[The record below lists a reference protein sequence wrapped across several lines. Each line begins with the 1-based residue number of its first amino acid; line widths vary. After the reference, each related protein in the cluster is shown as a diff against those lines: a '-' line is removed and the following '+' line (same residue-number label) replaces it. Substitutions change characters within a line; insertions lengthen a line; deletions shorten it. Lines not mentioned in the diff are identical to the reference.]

1 MLSIEIYMIGD
12 IILKKKYMKALV
24 VATTLAI
31 PFAAYS
37 TPALAALKVEANQSV
52 AAVSDRTYDTEIKIY
67 KDQTNETSIAS
78 QYITNPKVTV
88 EDGRKIVTVTLQ
100 DSDYFQYLR
109 IEDKNQPGVFHDVKV
124 LSEDKRK
131 NGTKVV
137 QFEMGEFEKKYNMQ
151 MHIRIPAMGYDHKFL
166 TQFEIKDPNIGN
178 VETEKPDGNTNSGN
192 NETDTSVDSQNMIT
206 DNKLKE
212 LVNKKVFNRKDVNT
226 PITKEEL
233 LQVKE
238 LFLNTSEIQDYSGLK
253 YMPNL
258 EFLTVANAK
267 IKDPSFFANLKQVK
281 KLALRSNEIE
291 DVTPLIKMDHLDYLD
306 LSKNKIANVAPLAE
320 MKNIK
325 SLFLANNQ
333 IEDITPLGKMEQL
346 DYLNVANNKVSNVA
360 PLSQLKNLTNLS
372 LAGNEIE
379 NIKPLYTLPL
389 QDLTLTRNKVK
400 DLSGIEQMKQLEELW
415 VGKNEITDVTPLSK
429 MTQLKVLNVPNNELK
444 DITPLSSL
452 VNLQKL
458 DLEANYISDL
468 SPVSK
473 LNKLVY
479 LSFVANEIRDVRPV
493 IELSKK
499 AYINVQNQ
507 KVFLE
512 DTEVNKEV
520 KVPIYEKDG
529 EVSTKIRLNS
539 DGGTYSNGVVK
550 WSTPGEKVYEF
561 GVKDPFADT
570 GIFFTGSV
578 IQNVVEDKG
587 DNTSKEDEKVEVV
600 EFKDVP
606 KGHWSEEA
614 IHYLAK
620 ENIFKGYGNG
630 QFGFGDRITRG
641 QVASLVQRYLKLE
654 NKVEQKERFTDTK
667 GHMFEHDIATVAQAG
682 IMQGDGTGEFRP
694 DGALTRYEM
703 SVVLHKVFQLKEAG
717 NNKGNFTDVPTGHWA
732 EGYVKALADNNISK
746 GDGKGNFL
754 GDDFVTREQY
764 AQFLYN
770 AITK

>member
-1 MLSIEIYMIGD
+1 MIGD
-12 IILKKKYMKALV
+12 IILKKNYMKALV

-37 TPALAALKVEANQSV
+37 TPTLAAIKIEANQSV
-52 AAVSDRTYDTEIKIY
+52 AAASERTYDTEIKIY
-67 KDQTNETSIAS
+67 KDQKDEPSMVS
-78 QYITNPKVTV
+78 QYIKDPKVTIA
-88 EDGRKIVTVTLQ
+88 DGKKIVTVTMQ

-137 QFEMGEFEKKYNMQ
+137 QFEIGEFEKKHNMQ
-151 MHIRIPAMGYDHKFL
+151 MHILIPAIGYDHKYQV
-166 TQFEIKDPNIGN
+166 QFEIKDPTVGDK
-178 VETEKPDGNTNSGN
+178 ETEKPDDNSNSGN
-192 NETDTSVDSQNMIT
+192 TETDHPVDNQNMIT
-206 DNKLKE
+206 DNKLRE
-212 LVNKKVFNRKDVNT
+212 LVNKKVFNRKDLNT

-233 LQVKE
+233 LQVKD
-238 LFLNTSEIQDYSGLK
+238 LFLNTNEILDYSALK

-258 EFLTVANAK
+258 KSLTVANAK
-267 IKDPSFFANLKQVK
+267 IKDPSFFTSLKQLK
-281 KLALRSNEIE
+281 HLALRGNEFSDVTPIVKMDNLDSLDLSNNKITNVAPLIEMKNVKSLYFSGNQIE
-291 DVTPLIKMDHLDYLD
+291 DVT
-306 LSKNKIANVAPLAE
+306 ALA
-320 MKNIK
+320 
-325 SLFLANNQ
+325 
-333 IEDITPLGKMEQL
+333 KMEQL
-346 DYLNVANNKVSNVA
+346 DYLNLANNKITNVA
-360 PLSQLKNLTNLS
+360 PLSALKNVTYLT
-372 LAGNEIE
+372 LAGNQIE
-379 NIKPLYTLPL
+379 DIKPLYSLPL
-389 QDLTLTRNKVK
+389 KDLVLTRNKVK
-400 DLSGIEQMKQLEELW
+400 DLSGIEQMKTLEELW
-415 VGKNEITDVTPLSK
+415 IGKNEIKDVTPLSK
-429 MTQLKVLNVPNNELK
+429 ITQLKQLHLPNNELK

-468 SPVSK
+468 TPASNLK
-473 LNKLVY
+473 KLVF

-493 IELSKK
+493 IELSKT

-512 DTEVNKEV
+512 ETEVNKEV

-529 EVSTKIRLNS
+529 KISTKIRLKS
-539 DGGTYSNGVVK
+539 EGGTYSNDAVK
-550 WSTPGEKVYEF
+550 WSKPGEKVYEF

-578 IQNVVEDKG
+578 IQNVVESKE
-587 DNTSKEDEKVEVV
+587 DNNSKEDEKVEVV

-667 GHMFEHDIATVAQAG
+667 GHMFEQDIATVAQAG

-694 DGALTRYEM
+694 DGVLTRYEM
-703 SVVLHKVFQLKEAG
+703 SVVLYKVFQLKEDE
-717 NNKGNFTDVPTGHWA
+717 NNKVNFNDVPTGHWA
-732 EGYVKALADNNISK
+732 EEYVKALADNNISK

-770 AITK
+770 AIMK

>member
-1 MLSIEIYMIGD
+1 M
-12 IILKKKYMKALV
+12 KKSYIKALV

-31 PFAAYS
+31 PFATYS
-37 TPALAALKVEANQSV
+37 TPALAALKAEANQSV
-52 AAVSDRTYDTEIKIY
+52 AAASERTYGTEIKIY
-67 KDQTNETSIAS
+67 KDQKDEPSMVS
-78 QYITNPKVTV
+78 QYIKNPKVAI
-88 EDGRKIVTVTLQ
+88 EDGKKIVTVTIQ

-109 IEDKNQPGVFHDVKV
+109 IEDKNQPGVFQDVKV

-137 QFEMGEFEKKYNMQ
+137 QFEIGEFEKKHNMQ
-151 MHIRIPAMGYDHKFL
+151 MHILIPAIGYDHKYQV
-166 TQFEIKDPNIGN
+166 QFEIKDPTVGDK
-178 VETEKPDGNTNSGN
+178 ETEKPDDNSNSGN
-192 NETDTSVDSQNMIT
+192 TETDHPVDSQNMIT
-206 DNKLKE
+206 DNKLRE
-212 LVNKKVFNRKDVNT
+212 LVNKKVFNRKDLNT

-233 LQVKE
+233 LQVKD
-238 LFLNTSEIQDYSGLK
+238 LFLNTNEILDYSALK

-258 EFLTVANAK
+258 KSLTVANAK
-267 IKDPSFFANLKQVK
+267 ITDPSFFANLKQLNH
-281 KLALRSNEIE
+281 LALRGNEFSDVTPLVKMDNLASLDLSNNKITNVAPLIEMKNVKSLYLSGNQIE
-291 DVTPLIKMDHLDYLD
+291 DVT
-306 LSKNKIANVAPLAE
+306 ALA
-320 MKNIK
+320 
-325 SLFLANNQ
+325 
-333 IEDITPLGKMEQL
+333 KMEQL
-346 DYLNVANNKVSNVA
+346 DYLNLANNKITNVV
-360 PLSQLKNLTNLS
+360 PLSALKNVTYLT
-372 LAGNEIE
+372 LAGNQIE
-379 NIKPLYTLPL
+379 DIKPLYSLPL
-389 QDLTLTRNKVK
+389 KDLVLTRNKVK
-400 DLSGIEQMKQLEELW
+400 DLSGIDQMNQLNKLFI
-415 VGKNEITDVTPLSK
+415 GKNQIEDVTPLAK
-429 MTQLKVLNVPNNELK
+429 MTQLTELDLPNNELK
-444 DITPLSSL
+444 DITPLSNL

-529 EVSTKIRLNS
+529 EVSTIIRLKS

-578 IQNVVEDKG
+578 IQKVV
-587 DNTSKEDEKVEVV
+587 NEKVAEEVI

-606 KGHWSEEA
+606 KGHWSEKA
-614 IHYLAK
+614 INHLAK
-620 ENIFKGYGNG
+620 EKLFVGYGNG
-630 QFGFGDRITRG
+630 EFGFGDNITRG
-641 QVASLVQRYLKLE
+641 QVAVLIQKYLKLE
-654 NKVEQKERFTDTK
+654 RNLEQKSKFIDTK
-667 GHMFEHDIATVAQAG
+667 GNAYEGAIESVTQAG
-682 IMQGDGTGEFRP
+682 IMTGYDNGQFRP
-694 DGALTRYEM
+694 DGVLTRYEM
-703 SVVLHKVFQLKEAG
+703 SVVLQKVFQLKG
-717 NNKGNFTDVPTGHWA
+717 NEKSVESFTDVPKGHWA

-770 AITK
+770 AIKK

>member
-1 MLSIEIYMIGD
+1 MIGD
-12 IILKKKYMKALV
+12 IILKKNYMKALV

-37 TPALAALKVEANQSV
+37 TPALAAIKIEANQSV
-52 AAVSDRTYDTEIKIY
+52 AAASERTYDTEIKIY
-67 KDQTNETSIAS
+67 KDQKDEPSMVS
-78 QYITNPKVTV
+78 QYIKGPKVTIA
-88 EDGRKIVTVTLQ
+88 DGKKIVTVTMQ

-137 QFEMGEFEKKYNMQ
+137 QFEIGEFEKKHNMQ
-151 MHIRIPAMGYDHKFL
+151 MHILIPAIGYDHKYQV
-166 TQFEIKDPNIGN
+166 QFEIKDPTVGDK
-178 VETEKPDGNTNSGN
+178 ETEKRDDNSNSGN
-192 NETDTSVDSQNMIT
+192 METDHPVDNQNMIT
-206 DNKLKE
+206 DNKLRE
-212 LVNKKVFNRKDVNT
+212 LVNKKVFNRKDLNT

-233 LQVKE
+233 LQVKD
-238 LFLNTSEIQDYSGLK
+238 LFLNTNEILDYSALK

-258 EFLTVANAK
+258 KSLTVANAK
-267 IKDPSFFANLKQVK
+267 IKDPSFFTSLKQLK
-281 KLALRSNEIE
+281 HLALRGNEFSDVTPLVKMDNLDSLDLSNNKITNVAPLIEMKNVKSLYLSGNQIE
-291 DVTPLIKMDHLDYLD
+291 DVT
-306 LSKNKIANVAPLAE
+306 ALA
-320 MKNIK
+320 
-325 SLFLANNQ
+325 
-333 IEDITPLGKMEQL
+333 KMEQL
-346 DYLNVANNKVSNVA
+346 DYLNLANNKITNVA
-360 PLSQLKNLTNLS
+360 PLSALKNVTYLT
-372 LAGNEIE
+372 LAGNQIE
-379 NIKPLYTLPL
+379 DIKPLYSLPL
-389 QDLTLTRNKVK
+389 KDLVLTRNKVK

-415 VGKNEITDVTPLSK
+415 IGKNEIKDVTPLSK
-429 MTQLKVLNVPNNELK
+429 MTQLKQLHLPNNELK

-468 SPVSK
+468 TPASNLK
-473 LNKLVY
+473 KLVF

-493 IELSKK
+493 IELSKT

-512 DTEVNKEV
+512 ETEVNKEV

-529 EVSTKIRLNS
+529 KISTKVRLKS
-539 DGGTYSNGVVK
+539 EGGTYSNDAVK

-578 IQNVVEDKG
+578 IQNVVESKE
-587 DNTSKEDEKVEVV
+587 DNTSKEDNNSKEDEKVGVV

-654 NKVEQKERFTDTK
+654 HKVEQKERFTDTK
-667 GHMFEHDIATVAQAG
+667 GHMFEQDIATVAQAG

-694 DGALTRYEM
+694 DGVLTRYEM
-703 SVVLHKVFQLKEAG
+703 SVVLYKVFQLKEDE
-717 NNKGNFTDVPTGHWA
+717 NNKVNFNDVPTGHWA
-732 EGYVKALADNNISK
+732 EEYVKALADNNISK

-764 AQFLYN
+764 AQFLYLSL
-770 AITK
+770 IHI

>member
-1 MLSIEIYMIGD
+1 M
-12 IILKKKYMKALV
+12 KKSYIKALV

-31 PFAAYS
+31 PFATYS
-37 TPALAALKVEANQSV
+37 TPALAALKAEANQSV
-52 AAVSDRTYDTEIKIY
+52 AAASERTYDTEIKIY
-67 KDQTNETSIAS
+67 KDQKDEPSMVS
-78 QYITNPKVTV
+78 QYIKNPKVAI
-88 EDGRKIVTVTLQ
+88 EDGKKIVTVTIQ

-109 IEDKNQPGVFHDVKV
+109 IEDKNQPGVFQDVKV

-137 QFEMGEFEKKYNMQ
+137 QFEIGEFEKKHNMQ
-151 MHIRIPAMGYDHKFL
+151 MHILIPAIGYDHKYQV
-166 TQFEIKDPNIGN
+166 QFEIKDPTVGDK
-178 VETEKPDGNTNSGN
+178 ETEKPDDNSNSGN
-192 NETDTSVDSQNMIT
+192 TETDHPVDSQNMIT
-206 DNKLKE
+206 DNKLRE
-212 LVNKKVFNRKDVNT
+212 LVNKKVFNRKDLNT

-233 LQVKE
+233 LQVKD
-238 LFLNTSEIQDYSGLK
+238 LFLNTNEILDYSALK

-258 EFLTVANAK
+258 KSLTVANAK
-267 IKDPSFFANLKQVK
+267 ITDPSFFANLKQLNH
-281 KLALRSNEIE
+281 LALRGNEFSDVTPLVKMDNLASLDLSNNKITNVAPLVEMKNVKSLYLSGNQIE
-291 DVTPLIKMDHLDYLD
+291 DVT
-306 LSKNKIANVAPLAE
+306 ALA
-320 MKNIK
+320 
-325 SLFLANNQ
+325 
-333 IEDITPLGKMEQL
+333 KMEQL
-346 DYLNVANNKVSNVA
+346 DYLNLANNKITNVA
-360 PLSQLKNLTNLS
+360 PLSALKNVTYLT
-372 LAGNEIE
+372 LAGNQIE
-379 NIKPLYTLPL
+379 DIKPLYSLPL
-389 QDLTLTRNKVK
+389 KDLVLTRNKVK
-400 DLSGIEQMKQLEELW
+400 DLSGIDQMNQLNKLFI
-415 VGKNEITDVTPLSK
+415 GKNQIEDVTPLAK
-429 MTQLKVLNVPNNELK
+429 MTQLTELDLPNNELK
-444 DITPLSSL
+444 DITPLSNL

-529 EVSTKIRLNS
+529 EVSTKIRLKS

-578 IQNVVEDKG
+578 IQKVV
-587 DNTSKEDEKVEVV
+587 NEKVAEEVI

-606 KGHWSEEA
+606 KGHWSEKA
-614 IHYLAK
+614 INHLAK
-620 ENIFKGYGNG
+620 EKLFVGYGNG
-630 QFGFGDRITRG
+630 EFGFGDNITRG
-641 QVASLVQRYLKLE
+641 QVAVLIQKYLKLE
-654 NKVEQKERFTDTK
+654 RNLEQKIKFIDTK
-667 GHMFEHDIATVAQAG
+667 GNAYEGAIESVAQAG
-682 IMQGDGTGEFRP
+682 IMTGYDNGQFRP
-694 DGALTRYEM
+694 DGVLTRYEM
-703 SVVLHKVFQLKEAG
+703 SVVLQKVFQLKG
-717 NNKGNFTDVPTGHWA
+717 NEKSVESFTDVPKGHWA

-770 AITK
+770 AIKK

>member
-1 MLSIEIYMIGD
+1 MIGD
-12 IILKKKYMKALV
+12 IILKKSYIKALV

-31 PFAAYS
+31 PFATYS
-37 TPALAALKVEANQSV
+37 TPALAALKAEANQSV
-52 AAVSDRTYDTEIKIY
+52 AAASERTYDTEIKIY
-67 KDQTNETSIAS
+67 KDQKDEPSMVS
-78 QYITNPKVTV
+78 QYIKNPKVAI
-88 EDGRKIVTVTLQ
+88 EDGKKIVTVTIQ

-109 IEDKNQPGVFHDVKV
+109 IEDKNQPGVFQDVKV

-137 QFEMGEFEKKYNMQ
+137 QFEIGEFEKKHNMQ
-151 MHIRIPAMGYDHKFL
+151 MHILIPAIGYDHKYQV
-166 TQFEIKDPNIGN
+166 QFEIKDPTVGDK
-178 VETEKPDGNTNSGN
+178 ETEKPDDNSNSGN
-192 NETDTSVDSQNMIT
+192 TETDHPVDSQNMIT
-206 DNKLKE
+206 DNKLRE
-212 LVNKKVFNRKDVNT
+212 LVNKKVFNRKDLNT

-233 LQVKE
+233 LQVKD
-238 LFLNTSEIQDYSGLK
+238 LFLNTNEILDYSALK

-258 EFLTVANAK
+258 KSLTVANAK
-267 IKDPSFFANLKQVK
+267 ITDPSFFANLKQLNH
-281 KLALRSNEIE
+281 LALRGNEFSDVTPLVKMDNLASLDLSNNKITNVAPLIEMKNVKSLYLSGNQIE
-291 DVTPLIKMDHLDYLD
+291 DVT
-306 LSKNKIANVAPLAE
+306 ALA
-320 MKNIK
+320 
-325 SLFLANNQ
+325 
-333 IEDITPLGKMEQL
+333 KMEQL
-346 DYLNVANNKVSNVA
+346 DYLNLANNKITNVA
-360 PLSQLKNLTNLS
+360 PLSALKNVTYLT
-372 LAGNEIE
+372 LAGNQIE
-379 NIKPLYTLPL
+379 DIKPLYSLPL
-389 QDLTLTRNKVK
+389 KDLVLTRNKVK
-400 DLSGIEQMKQLEELW
+400 DLSGIDQMNQLNKLFI
-415 VGKNEITDVTPLSK
+415 GKNQIEDVTPLAK
-429 MTQLKVLNVPNNELK
+429 MTQLTELDLPNNELK
-444 DITPLSSL
+444 DITPLSNL

-529 EVSTKIRLNS
+529 EVSTKIRLKS

-578 IQNVVEDKG
+578 IQKVV
-587 DNTSKEDEKVEVV
+587 NEKVAEEVI

-606 KGHWSEEA
+606 KGHWSEKA
-614 IHYLAK
+614 INHLAK
-620 ENIFKGYGNG
+620 EKLFVGYGNG
-630 QFGFGDRITRG
+630 EFGFGDNITRG
-641 QVASLVQRYLKLE
+641 QVAVLIQKYLKLE
-654 NKVEQKERFTDTK
+654 RNLEQKIKFIDTK
-667 GHMFEHDIATVAQAG
+667 GNAYEGAIESVAQAG
-682 IMQGDGTGEFRP
+682 IMTGYDNGQFRP
-694 DGALTRYEM
+694 DGVLTRYEM
-703 SVVLHKVFQLKEAG
+703 SVVLQKVFQLKG
-717 NNKGNFTDVPTGHWA
+717 NEKSVESFTDVPKGHWA

-770 AITK
+770 AIKK

>member
-1 MLSIEIYMIGD
+1 M
-12 IILKKKYMKALV
+12 KKSYIKALV

-31 PFAAYS
+31 PFATYS
-37 TPALAALKVEANQSV
+37 TPALAALKAEANQSV
-52 AAVSDRTYDTEIKIY
+52 AAASERTYDTEIKIY
-67 KDQTNETSIAS
+67 KDQKDEPSMVS
-78 QYITNPKVTV
+78 QYIKNPKVAI
-88 EDGRKIVTVTLQ
+88 EDGKKIVTVTIQ

-109 IEDKNQPGVFHDVKV
+109 IEDKNQPGVFQDVKV

-137 QFEMGEFEKKYNMQ
+137 QFEIGEFEKKHNMQ
-151 MHIRIPAMGYDHKFL
+151 MHILIPAIGYDHKYQV
-166 TQFEIKDPNIGN
+166 QFEIKDPTVGDK
-178 VETEKPDGNTNSGN
+178 ETEKPDDNSNSGN
-192 NETDTSVDSQNMIT
+192 TETDHPVDSQNMIT
-206 DNKLKE
+206 DNKLRE
-212 LVNKKVFNRKDVNT
+212 LVNKKVFNRKDLNT

-233 LQVKE
+233 LQVKD
-238 LFLNTSEIQDYSGLK
+238 LFLNTNEILDYSALK

-258 EFLTVANAK
+258 KSLTVANAK
-267 IKDPSFFANLKQVK
+267 ITDPSFFANLKQLNH
-281 KLALRSNEIE
+281 LALRGNEFSDVTPLVKMDNLASLDLSNNKITNVAPLIEMKNVKSLYLSGNQIE
-291 DVTPLIKMDHLDYLD
+291 DVT
-306 LSKNKIANVAPLAE
+306 ALA
-320 MKNIK
+320 
-325 SLFLANNQ
+325 
-333 IEDITPLGKMEQL
+333 KMEQL
-346 DYLNVANNKVSNVA
+346 DYLNLANNKITNVA
-360 PLSQLKNLTNLS
+360 PLSALKNVTYLT
-372 LAGNEIE
+372 LAGNQIE
-379 NIKPLYTLPL
+379 DIKPLYSLPL
-389 QDLTLTRNKVK
+389 KDLVLTRNKVK
-400 DLSGIEQMKQLEELW
+400 DLSGIDQMNQLNKLFI
-415 VGKNEITDVTPLSK
+415 GKNQIEDVTPLAK
-429 MTQLKVLNVPNNELK
+429 MTQLTELDLPNNELK
-444 DITPLSSL
+444 DITPLSNL

-529 EVSTKIRLNS
+529 EVSTKIRLKS
-539 DGGTYSNGVVK
+539 EGGTYSNGVVK

-578 IQNVVEDKG
+578 IQKVV
-587 DNTSKEDEKVEVV
+587 NEKVAEEVI

-606 KGHWSEEA
+606 KGHWSEKA
-614 IHYLAK
+614 INHLAK
-620 ENIFKGYGNG
+620 EKLFVGYGNG
-630 QFGFGDRITRG
+630 EFGFGDNITRG
-641 QVASLVQRYLKLE
+641 QVAVLIQKYLKLE
-654 NKVEQKERFTDTK
+654 RNLEEKIKFIDTK
-667 GHMFEHDIATVAQAG
+667 GNAYEGAIESVAQAG
-682 IMQGDGTGEFRP
+682 IMTGYDNGQFRP
-694 DGALTRYEM
+694 DGVLTRYEM
-703 SVVLHKVFQLKEAG
+703 SVVLQKVFQLKGSE
-717 NNKGNFTDVPTGHWA
+717 KSVESFTDVPKGHWA

-770 AITK
+770 AIKK

>member
-1 MLSIEIYMIGD
+1 M
-12 IILKKKYMKALV
+12 KKSYIKALV

-37 TPALAALKVEANQSV
+37 TPALAAIKIEANQSL
-52 AAVSDRTYDTEIKIY
+52 AAASDRTYDTEIKIY
-67 KDQTNETSIAS
+67 KDQKDEPSMVS
-78 QYITNPKVTV
+78 QYIKNPKVAI
-88 EDGRKIVTVTLQ
+88 EDGKKIVTVTIQ

-109 IEDKNQPGVFHDVKV
+109 IEDRNQPGVFHDVKV

-137 QFEMGEFEKKYNMQ
+137 QFEIGEFEQKHNMQ
-151 MHIRIPAMGYDHKFL
+151 MHIFIPAIGYDHKYQV
-166 TQFEIKDPNIGN
+166 QFEIKDPTVGEK
-178 VETEKPDGNTNSGN
+178 ETEKPDDNSNSGN
-192 NETDTSVDSQNMIT
+192 TETDNPVDNQNMIT
-206 DNKLKE
+206 DNKLRE
-212 LVNKKVFNRKDVNT
+212 LVNKKVFNRKDLNT

-233 LQVKE
+233 LQVKD
-238 LFLNTSEIQDYSGLK
+238 LFLNTNEILDYSALK

-258 EFLTVANAK
+258 KSLTVANAK
-267 IKDPSFFANLKQVK
+267 ITDPSFFANLKQLNH
-281 KLALRSNEIE
+281 LALRGNEFSDVTPLVKMENLESLDLSNNKITNVAPLIEMKNVKSLYLSGNQIE
-291 DVTPLIKMDHLDYLD
+291 DVT
-306 LSKNKIANVAPLAE
+306 ALA
-320 MKNIK
+320 
-325 SLFLANNQ
+325 
-333 IEDITPLGKMEQL
+333 KMEQL
-346 DYLNVANNKVSNVA
+346 DYLNLANNKITDVA
-360 PLSQLKNLTNLS
+360 PLSALKNVTYLT
-372 LAGNEIE
+372 LAGNQIE
-379 NIKPLYTLPL
+379 DIKPLYSLPL
-389 QDLTLTRNKVK
+389 KDLVLTRNKVK
-400 DLSGIEQMKQLEELW
+400 DLSGIDQMNQLNKLFI
-415 VGKNEITDVTPLSK
+415 GKNQIEDVTPLAK
-429 MTQLKVLNVPNNELK
+429 MTQLTELDLPNNELK
-444 DITPLSSL
+444 DITPLSNL

-529 EVSTKIRLNS
+529 EVSTKIRLKS

-578 IQNVVEDKG
+578 IQNVV
-587 DNTSKEDEKVEVV
+587 NEKVAEEVI

-614 IHYLAK
+614 INYLAK
-620 ENIFKGYGNG
+620 EKLFIGYGNG
-630 QFGFGDRITRG
+630 QFGFGDNITRG
-641 QVASLVQRYLKLE
+641 QVALLIQRYLKLDTDL
-654 NKVEQKERFTDTK
+654 EQKTMFTDTK
-667 GHMFEHDIATVAQAG
+667 GNMYEKAIDAVVQAG
-682 IMQGDGTGEFRP
+682 IMTGYGNDKFRP
-694 DGALTRYEM
+694 DGVLTRYEM
-703 SVVLHKVFQLKEAG
+703 AVVLQRVFQLKE
-717 NNKGNFTDVPTGHWA
+717 NENSVESFKDVPSGHWA
-732 EGYVKALADNNISK
+732 EGYVKALVDNKVSK
-746 GDGKGNFL
+746 GDGKGNFS

-770 AITK
+770 AIIK

>member
-1 MLSIEIYMIGD
+1 M
-12 IILKKKYMKALV
+12 KKSYIKALV

-31 PFAAYS
+31 PFATYS
-37 TPALAALKVEANQSV
+37 TPALAALKAEANQSV
-52 AAVSDRTYDTEIKIY
+52 AAASERTYDTEIKIY
-67 KDQTNETSIAS
+67 KDQKDEPSMVS
-78 QYITNPKVTV
+78 QYIKNPKVAI
-88 EDGRKIVTVTLQ
+88 EDGKKIVTVTIQ

-109 IEDKNQPGVFHDVKV
+109 IEDKNQPGVFQDVKV

-137 QFEMGEFEKKYNMQ
+137 QFEIGEFEKKHNMQ
-151 MHIRIPAMGYDHKFL
+151 MHILIPAIGYDHKYQV
-166 TQFEIKDPNIGN
+166 QFEIKDPTVGDK
-178 VETEKPDGNTNSGN
+178 ETEKPDDNSNSGN
-192 NETDTSVDSQNMIT
+192 TETDHPVDSQNMIT
-206 DNKLKE
+206 DNKLRE
-212 LVNKKVFNRKDVNT
+212 LVNKKVFNRKDLNT

-233 LQVKE
+233 LQVKD
-238 LFLNTSEIQDYSGLK
+238 LFLNTNEILDYSALK

-258 EFLTVANAK
+258 KSLTVANAK
-267 IKDPSFFANLKQVK
+267 ITDPSFFANLKQLNH
-281 KLALRSNEIE
+281 LALRGNEFSDVTPLVKMDNLASLDLSNNKITNVAPLIEMKNVKSLYLSGNQIE
-291 DVTPLIKMDHLDYLD
+291 DVT
-306 LSKNKIANVAPLAE
+306 ALA
-320 MKNIK
+320 
-325 SLFLANNQ
+325 
-333 IEDITPLGKMEQL
+333 KMEQL
-346 DYLNVANNKVSNVA
+346 DYLNLANNKITNVV
-360 PLSQLKNLTNLS
+360 PLSALKNVTYLT
-372 LAGNEIE
+372 LAGNQIE
-379 NIKPLYTLPL
+379 DIKPLYSLPL
-389 QDLTLTRNKVK
+389 KDLVLTRNKVK
-400 DLSGIEQMKQLEELW
+400 DLSGIDQMNQLNKLFI
-415 VGKNEITDVTPLSK
+415 GKNQIEDVTPLAK
-429 MTQLKVLNVPNNELK
+429 MTQLTELDLPNNELK
-444 DITPLSSL
+444 DITPLSNL

-529 EVSTKIRLNS
+529 EVSTIIRLKS

-578 IQNVVEDKG
+578 IQKVV
-587 DNTSKEDEKVEVV
+587 NEKVAEEVI

-606 KGHWSEEA
+606 KGHWSEKA
-614 IHYLAK
+614 INHLAK
-620 ENIFKGYGNG
+620 EKLFVGYGNG
-630 QFGFGDRITRG
+630 EFGFGDNITRG
-641 QVASLVQRYLKLE
+641 QVAVLIQKYLKLE
-654 NKVEQKERFTDTK
+654 RNLEQKSKFIDTK
-667 GHMFEHDIATVAQAG
+667 GNAYEGAIESVTQAG
-682 IMQGDGTGEFRP
+682 IMTGYDNGQFRP
-694 DGALTRYEM
+694 DGVLTRYEM
-703 SVVLHKVFQLKEAG
+703 SVVLQKVFQLKG
-717 NNKGNFTDVPTGHWA
+717 NEKSVESFTDVPKGHWA

-770 AITK
+770 AIKK

>member
-1 MLSIEIYMIGD
+1 MIGD
-12 IILKKKYMKALV
+12 IILKKSYIKALV

-31 PFAAYS
+31 PFATYS
-37 TPALAALKVEANQSV
+37 TPALAALKAEANQSV
-52 AAVSDRTYDTEIKIY
+52 AAASERTYDTEIKIY
-67 KDQTNETSIAS
+67 KDQKDEPSMVS
-78 QYITNPKVTV
+78 QYIKNPKVAI
-88 EDGRKIVTVTLQ
+88 EDGKKIVTVTIQ

-109 IEDKNQPGVFHDVKV
+109 IEDKNQPGVFQDVKV

-137 QFEMGEFEKKYNMQ
+137 QFEIGEFEKKHNMQ
-151 MHIRIPAMGYDHKFL
+151 MHILIPAIGYDHKYQV
-166 TQFEIKDPNIGN
+166 QFEIKDPTVGDK
-178 VETEKPDGNTNSGN
+178 ETEKPDDNSNSGN
-192 NETDTSVDSQNMIT
+192 TETDHPVDSQNMIT
-206 DNKLKE
+206 DNKLRE
-212 LVNKKVFNRKDVNT
+212 LVNKKVFNRKDLNT

-233 LQVKE
+233 LQVKD
-238 LFLNTSEIQDYSGLK
+238 LFLNTNEILDYSALK

-258 EFLTVANAK
+258 KSLTVANAK
-267 IKDPSFFANLKQVK
+267 ITDPSFFANLKQLNH
-281 KLALRSNEIE
+281 LALRGNGFSDVTPLVKMDNLASLDLSNNKITNVAPLIEMKNVKSLYLSGNQIE
-291 DVTPLIKMDHLDYLD
+291 DVT
-306 LSKNKIANVAPLAE
+306 ALA
-320 MKNIK
+320 
-325 SLFLANNQ
+325 
-333 IEDITPLGKMEQL
+333 KMEQL
-346 DYLNVANNKVSNVA
+346 DYLNLANNKITNVA
-360 PLSQLKNLTNLS
+360 PLSALKNVTYLT
-372 LAGNEIE
+372 LAGNQIE
-379 NIKPLYTLPL
+379 DIKPLYSLPL
-389 QDLTLTRNKVK
+389 KDLVLTRNKVK
-400 DLSGIEQMKQLEELW
+400 DLSGIDQMNQLNKLFI
-415 VGKNEITDVTPLSK
+415 GKNQIEDVTPLAK
-429 MTQLKVLNVPNNELK
+429 MTQLTELDLPNNELK
-444 DITPLSSL
+444 DITPLSNL

-529 EVSTKIRLNS
+529 EVSTKIRLKS
-539 DGGTYSNGVVK
+539 EGGTYSNGVVK

-578 IQNVVEDKG
+578 IQKVV
-587 DNTSKEDEKVEVV
+587 NEKVAEEVI

-606 KGHWSEEA
+606 KGHWSEKA
-614 IHYLAK
+614 INHLAK
-620 ENIFKGYGNG
+620 EKLFVGYGNG
-630 QFGFGDRITRG
+630 EFGFGDNITRG
-641 QVASLVQRYLKLE
+641 QVAVLIQKYLKLE
-654 NKVEQKERFTDTK
+654 RNLEEKIKFIDTK
-667 GHMFEHDIATVAQAG
+667 GNAYEGAIESVAQAG
-682 IMQGDGTGEFRP
+682 IMTGYDNGQFRP
-694 DGALTRYEM
+694 DGVLTRYEM
-703 SVVLHKVFQLKEAG
+703 SVVLQKVFQLKGSE
-717 NNKGNFTDVPTGHWA
+717 KSVESFTDVPKGHWA

-770 AITK
+770 AIKK